1 MTAHFIGPI
10 TFLVLVCSW
19 RENSQH
25 HSTYDLQVEWTLSI
39 YLTLYREMASSRASN
54 VSEFRQVLSR
64 LKDLHE
70 KLERSDQSSLAA
82 KLSDINDSLSII
94 EGNQTDFSDTV
105 LQTLERIHST
115 MVNGFK
121 TMEDRISTLEA
132 KLTSHETGS
141 YDAVTPPNSSR
152 KRKIAR
158 HPDLSVRYV
167 NIFLFAISLRWEC

>member
-1 MTAHFIGPI
+1 
-10 TFLVLVCSW
+10 
-19 RENSQH
+19 
-25 HSTYDLQVEWTLSI
+25 
-39 YLTLYREMASSRASN
+39 MASSRASN

-82 KLSDINDSLSII
+82 KLSDINGSLSII
-94 EGNQTDFSDTV
+94 EGNQTDFFDTV

-141 YDAVTPPNSSR
+141 YDAATPPNSSR

-167 NIFLFAISLRWEC
+167 NIFLFAISLR